1 MRPMNVLFP
10 EQRDEAAFIKQ
21 WLGHRAFSVPK
32 INSALGGALE
42 FMDSS
47 LMAGTDKDGNRVH
60 LSDAYWLEKADFE
73 NFWPTPEGKE
83 VEANLEASWPNFG
96 RWRGPLP
103 DDIKVIAGVER
114 PIVAVYGHKRI
125 SLVEYASA
133 ATALLARPERP
144 WQVELYAPRMSA
156 VNFAA
161 ITLVT
166 LPDQGIWEEVRTSLA
181 DQLLGFAATEFMG
194 VLWTPELP
202 DLDHP
207 NYDRA
212 FSQTQRG
219 VRLDRLA
226 SVEIASGDGS
236 STP

>member
-10 EQRDEAAFIKQ
+10 EQKDEAAFIET
-21 WLGHRAFSVPK
+21 WLKHRGFSVPK
-32 INSALGGALE
+32 INSALNGALE

-47 LMAGTDKDGNRVH
+47 LMVGTDKDGKRVH
-60 LSDAYWLEKADFE
+60 ISDSYWLERDDFDR
-73 NFWPTPEGKE
+73 FWGTQEGE
-83 VEANLEASWPNFG
+83 DVTGNLKGYWPNFG
-96 RWRGPLP
+96 RWRGLLP
-103 DDIKVIAGVER
+103 GDAKVIAGVER
-114 PIVAVYGHKRI
+114 PVVAVYGHKAI
-125 SLVEYASA
+125 SLAEYPSA

-144 WQVELYAPRMSA
+144 WQVELYAPRMKA
-156 VNFAA
+156 VSFAA

-166 LPDQGIWEEVRTSLA
+166 LPDQGIWEESRASLA

-207 NYDRA
+207 NYDRV

-219 VRLDRLA
+219 VRKNSIPA
-226 SVEIASGDGS
+226 EVSSGDGS
-236 STP
+236 ET